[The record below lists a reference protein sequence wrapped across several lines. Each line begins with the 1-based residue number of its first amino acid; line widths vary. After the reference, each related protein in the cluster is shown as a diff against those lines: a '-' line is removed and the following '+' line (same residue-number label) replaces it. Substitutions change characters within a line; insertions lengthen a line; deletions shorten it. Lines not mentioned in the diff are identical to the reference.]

1 MTDKKIEQ
9 LQIILTRAHRDFE
22 DSLQRRAFFKVN
34 DRFLSD
40 DLVQNTFLKTWKY
53 LVSGGDIDTMK
64 YFLYNVLNNLIID
77 EYRKRKNTSLEIL
90 LEKGFDPSADNSQ
103 TMFDVLDG
111 KVLVILIDYLP
122 KKHRQVL
129 NLRYVQ
135 DYSIEEIAKITGQT
149 RNTVTVQAHRGL
161 EQLKVLYKE
170 HK

>member
-1 MTDKKIEQ
+1 
-9 LQIILTRAHRDFE
+9 
-22 DSLQRRAFFKVN
+22 
-34 DRFLSD
+34 
-40 DLVQNTFLKTWKY
+40 
-53 LVSGGDIDTMK
+53 MK